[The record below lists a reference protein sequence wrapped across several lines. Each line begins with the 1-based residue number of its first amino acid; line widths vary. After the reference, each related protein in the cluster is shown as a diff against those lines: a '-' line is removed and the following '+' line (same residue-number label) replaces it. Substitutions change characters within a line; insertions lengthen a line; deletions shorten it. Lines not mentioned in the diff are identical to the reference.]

1 MKIDFKDKKIVI
13 PIIIFVG
20 VLALVLL
27 LYKEDDNAA
36 VIEDSTEIKTDVGEV
51 SKREV
56 ETPIDDKFIAYDNAV
71 REQREKYT
79 AINEIETEE
88 LAQFADDDV
97 YTDDEKIKF
106 EKEKARKQKERMRK
120 TADGG

>member
-88 LAQFADDDV
+88 IELIFNSNGIIKIDRKKV
-97 YTDDEKIKF
+97 DDETKELDKDVEEC
-106 EKEKARKQKERMRK
+106 EK
-120 TADGG
+120 